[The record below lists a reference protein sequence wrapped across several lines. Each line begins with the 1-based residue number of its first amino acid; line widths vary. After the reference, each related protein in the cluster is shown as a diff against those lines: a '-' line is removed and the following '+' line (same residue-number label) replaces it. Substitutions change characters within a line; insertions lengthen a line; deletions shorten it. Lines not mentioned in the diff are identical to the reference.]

1 MKVHYIIK
9 DESGIASIVFWDRL
23 ASQLFGKSARQ
34 MKLKLD
40 EARNVILVIYSTTF
54 SVVLILIFYAM
65 QEDRSYDFPEELD
78 DVVGKRMI
86 ITLKLNEYNKSH
98 PNSYSISV
106 VSFSIYQ
113 NLVEKFNATDDQE
126 FYSIFH
132 EYN

>member
-1 MKVHYIIK
+1 MKVLLLPLCF
-9 DESGIASIVFWDRL
+9 GIDLQANFL
-23 ASQLFGKSARQ
+23 GNARE

-40 EARNVILVIYSTTF
+40 EERDVIRVISSTTF
-54 SVVLILIFYAM
+54 SVSLILIIYMM
-65 QEDRSYDFPEELD
+65 QGDMCYDLPDELD